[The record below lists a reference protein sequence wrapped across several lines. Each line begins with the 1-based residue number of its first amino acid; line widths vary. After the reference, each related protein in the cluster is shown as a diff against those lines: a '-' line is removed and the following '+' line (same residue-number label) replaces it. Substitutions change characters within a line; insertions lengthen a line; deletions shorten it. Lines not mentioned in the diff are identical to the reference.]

1 MDFQNINSLNVR
13 LNLLSSN
20 LLSMTS
26 DSSFP
31 IFWRI
36 YNIFVWLFELFYT
49 VSLISSFFFIPK
61 EKAINDGMI
70 SVVIIEIVIMITRI
84 HSQTTLVQQLIRKLN
99 KALSIEDENMRNIVI
114 TNLKRMDTPFKF
126 YLIISTVFY
135 ISFCC
140 MSLPLV
146 FEKNTFYYSDFK
158 VPAIYSK
165 EPFSSNIFV
174 MGSILILISNLYIF
188 IKKVSVDIYTTHLI
202 SLITAQYQYIASRF
216 ILIFRNDQWDNNNLQ
231 KNNSR
236 VNSSIKKEIKILCR
250 QHNAVI
256 CITLMLKKLLS
267 LNILLIYI
275 NNVFRFCFIG
285 LILTKISTSFL
296 EGCMI
301 IMYGSGS
308 IKQFYIL
315 CSCVQQLSEASTELT
330 DKAFHE
336 DWYRFDLSVKHIF
349 LLVIIASS
357 T

>member
-1 MDFQNINSLNVR
+1 MDFQNINSLNVL

-20 LLSMTS
+20 LLPAIRHFRYSEGFTTFLCGYS
-26 DSSFP
+26 NCFTRSQ
-31 IFWRI
+31 
-36 YNIFVWLFELFYT
+36 
-49 VSLISSFFFIPK
+49 
-61 EKAINDGMI
+61 KAINDGMI
-70 SVVIIEIVIMITRI
+70 SVVVIIEIVIMITRI
-84 HSQTTLVQQLIRKLN
+84 HSQTTLVQQLIQKLN
-99 KALSIEDENMRNIVI
+99 KALSIEDENMKNIF
-114 TNLKRMDTPFKF
+114 L
-126 YLIISTVFY
+126 VFL
-135 ISFCC
+135 FC

-146 FEKNTFYYSDFK
+146 FKKNTFYYSDFK

-165 EPFSSNIFV
+165 EPFSSNIVVMGIFV
-174 MGSILILISNLYIF
+174 MGSVLILISNLYIF

-256 CITLMLKKLLS
+256 RITLMLKKLLS

-275 NNVFRFCFIG
+275 NNVFRFCFIS
-285 LILTKISTSFL
+285 LMLTKISASFL

-308 IKQFYIL
+308 ITQFYIL
-315 CSCVQQLSEASTELT
+315 CSCVQQLSEA
-330 DKAFHE
+330 
-336 DWYRFDLSVKHIF
+336 YRFDLSVKRIF